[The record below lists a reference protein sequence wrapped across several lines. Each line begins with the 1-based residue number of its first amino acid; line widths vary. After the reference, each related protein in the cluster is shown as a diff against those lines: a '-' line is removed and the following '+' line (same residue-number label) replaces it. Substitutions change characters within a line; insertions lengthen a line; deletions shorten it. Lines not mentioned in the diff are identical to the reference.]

1 VVWRYA
7 RQDGGQALDK
17 AITQPAEG
25 EPIPELKAAEWKGEE
40 GQGEIAEVQ
49 AKKSDGVTSGR

>member
-1 VVWRYA
+1 M
-7 RQDGGQALDK
+7 DK